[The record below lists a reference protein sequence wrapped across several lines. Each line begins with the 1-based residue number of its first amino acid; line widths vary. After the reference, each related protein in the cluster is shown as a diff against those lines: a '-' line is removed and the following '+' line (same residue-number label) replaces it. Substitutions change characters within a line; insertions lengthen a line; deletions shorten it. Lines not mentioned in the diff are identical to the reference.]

1 MTNLDQSPLSVRLAT
16 LGPMAVV
23 LLALTVLPILN
34 LVVASF
40 QEVRWSGGTRVAT
53 WHGLD
58 NYAEMASDP
67 LLHAGLVNTAIF
79 VVVATAAQVTL
90 GLALAV
96 LCHGIGR
103 TSRPFRTIIIL
114 PVLIPGIIIGAIWK
128 LMYNY
133 QFGIINQLLEWL
145 GVERLDWLGSP
156 ELALLSVIIVDVWH
170 WTPFSFLL
178 LLAALESLPSDVYEA
193 ARIDGASGWQTF
205 TNITLP
211 LLMPAIFVTVAFRA
225 MTAIKVFDE
234 IFLLTGGG
242 PGTSTEVLSFTI
254 YQRFFI
260 EDNIGYGSAISVSV
274 IFATALILT
283 VALSVRRETGR

>member
-1 MTNLDQSPLSVRLAT
+1 MTNLDRSPLSVRLGT

-23 LLALTVLPILN
+23 LFALTVLPILN

-53 WHGLD
+53 WRGFD
-58 NYAEMASDP
+58 NYAQMASDQ

-79 VVVATAAQVTL
+79 VVVATAAQVGI

-96 LCHGIGR
+96 LCHGVGR

-114 PVLIPGIIIGAIWK
+114 PILIPGIIIGAIWK

-178 LLAALESLPSDVYEA
+178 LLAALESLPTDVYEA

-205 TNITLP
+205 TSITLP